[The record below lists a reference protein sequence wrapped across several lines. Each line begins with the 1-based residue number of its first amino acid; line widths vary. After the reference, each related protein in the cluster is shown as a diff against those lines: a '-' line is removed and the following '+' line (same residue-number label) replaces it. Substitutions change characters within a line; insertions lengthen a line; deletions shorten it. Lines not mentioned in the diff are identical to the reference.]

1 MKMTL
6 KMDKKRKIALALV
19 ALAVAT
25 FLAFWFG
32 GITLALN
39 STKSM
44 PRGLY
49 LVRPAGQV
57 QTGDIVALCI
67 PDKWAAQVYLERHYL
82 PASSRCA
89 SGVAPVLKPIA
100 AAPGDDVRLDAQG
113 LWVNGRLLD
122 NSRVFDTDSQGLPI
136 QHLMIGW
143 SKKLEA
149 GEFFMLANHIE
160 RSLDSRYYGTVQ
172 RADIHGAAVPLIT
185 F

>member
-1 MKMTL
+1 MKINTT
-6 KMDKKRKIALALV
+6 MDKKRKSALA
-19 ALAVAT
+19 AVAVVILT
-25 FLAFWFG
+25 FLVFWFG
-32 GITLALN
+32 GISLALN

-67 PDKWAAQVYLERHYL
+67 ADRWAAQVYVQRDYL
-82 PASSRCA
+82 PASNRCA

-100 AAPGDDVRLDAQG
+100 AAPGDNVHLDAAG
-113 LWVNGRLLD
+113 LWVNGRLLE

-136 QHLMIGW
+136 QHLHIGW
-143 SKKLEA
+143 TKKLQA
-149 GEFFMLANHIE
+149 GEYFMLANSIE

-172 RADIHGAAVPLIT
+172 RADIQGAAVPLIT